1 MAVARALLAA
11 DDDVLEA
18 SAQHPALAGA
28 RHPRPPSGPP
38 SDGGR
43 GGADGGAGRGAGAG
57 AGGGRGRGRRPKGG
71 AESDALWAPGARE
84 RTRAAFAAAP
94 QFIMLDFR
102 RGALC
107 ARLHTPSST
116 CLWRAATH
124 HINMATAIVG
134 CCFATN
140 MNSSKI
146 FFVCARQARLHIHRR
161 YWLVLRRRRSACLRC
176 YVSGAPGRRVVT
188 WPCCLSAATT
198 HPPHVASA

>member
-28 RHPRPPSGPP
+28 RHPRPPSGPS

-43 GGADGGAGRGAGAG
+43 GGADGGASRGAGAG

-94 QFIMLDFR
+94 QFIMLDFG
-102 RGALC
+102 RGARSL
-107 ARLHTPSST
+107 PW
-116 CLWRAATH
+116 LW
-124 HINMATAIVG
+124 TA
-134 CCFATN
+134 
-140 MNSSKI
+140 S
-146 FFVCARQARLHIHRR
+146 
-161 YWLVLRRRRSACLRC
+161 SACLRRDASHC
-176 YVSGAPGRRVVT
+176 NMAKAVVGF
-188 WPCCLSAATT
+188 LDR
-198 HPPHVASA
+198 ASEQNSSMLC